1 MPANY
6 TRTINWTGQN
16 TGSGANYSWEDVNGA
31 EAQGWITRSNTSG
44 DVWNF
49 NISDNTASNAVTR
62 TATYRVK
69 HWTYTDGQDLNT
81 WDEFTITQYASGT
94 VVVTTQ
100 ATAATTQATG
110 ATAATTLAT
119 LATAATTQ
127 PTGATAATTLATN
140 ATAATTLA
148 TNATAATTLATN
160 ATAATTLATNATAAT
175 TLATNA
181 TAATTLATNATAA
194 TTLATL
200 EPKTITWNGNTA
212 TPFDAGQSLL
222 KFPSIDPTS
231 ASGQTLL
238 YAPGSSGAGAGRLYW
253 SSDATGASQVAEPSW
268 AQVDSITSFG
278 SGSGVGNPQTAR
290 VVITIDSYPAVTT
303 TTSSGSGSGTG
314 SGGNNLK

>member
-175 TLATNA
+175 TLAT
-181 TAATTLATNATAA
+181 
-194 TTLATL
+194 L

>member
-140 ATAATTLA
+140 ATAATTQP
-148 TNATAATTLATN
+148 TGATAATTL
-160 ATAATTLATNATAAT
+160 
-175 TLATNA
+175 A

>member
-140 ATAATTLA
+140 ATEATTQA
-148 TNATAATTLATN
+148 TSGSGSGSGDGAATAATTKAIPEQNYLFTRCN
-160 ATAATTLATNATAAT
+160 G
-175 TLATNA
+175 
-181 TAATTLATNATAA
+181 
-194 TTLATL
+194 TL
-200 EPKTITWNGNTA
+200 EGPAQIILPAEEWEIYYGELPGPTDTMEHRDTGGCYEFTKA
-212 TPFDAGQSLL
+212 TPEGPDTDIREYARNLCICAGG
-222 KFPSIDPTS
+222 D
-231 ASGQTLL
+231 
-238 YAPGSSGAGAGRLYW
+238 
-253 SSDATGASQVAEPSW
+253 
-268 AQVDSITSFG
+268 
-278 SGSGVGNPQTAR
+278 
-290 VVITIDSYPAVTT
+290 
-303 TTSSGSGSGTG
+303 
-314 SGGNNLK
+314 GGGERPE

>member
-160 ATAATTLATNATAAT
+160 ATAATTLAT
-175 TLATNA
+175 
-181 TAATTLATNATAA
+181 
-194 TTLATL
+194 L

>member
-100 ATAATTQATG
+100 ATAATT
-110 ATAATTLAT
+110 LAT

-127 PTGATAATTLATN
+127 PTG
-140 ATAATTLA
+140 
-148 TNATAATTLATN
+148 

>member
-148 TNATAATTLATN
+148 TNATAATTLAT
-160 ATAATTLATNATAAT
+160 
-175 TLATNA
+175 
-181 TAATTLATNATAA
+181 
-194 TTLATL
+194 L
-200 EPKTITWNGNTA
+200 EPKTITWNGSTA

>member
-148 TNATAATTLATN
+148 T
-160 ATAATTLATNATAAT
+160 
-175 TLATNA
+175 
-181 TAATTLATNATAA
+181 
-194 TTLATL
+194 L

>member
-127 PTGATAATTLATN
+127 PTGATAATTL
-140 ATAATTLA
+140 
-148 TNATAATTLATN
+148 
-160 ATAATTLATNATAAT
+160 
-175 TLATNA
+175 A

>member
-148 TNATAATTLATN
+148 TNATAATTLAT
-160 ATAATTLATNATAAT
+160 
-175 TLATNA
+175 
-181 TAATTLATNATAA
+181 
-194 TTLATL
+194 L